1 MATNKSTF
9 LDEQLSALTKLSS
22 TVAQNTVQ
30 INAILST
37 AKAKIKANNK
47 EIINNSFAV
56 ACLIGWCNDSLD
68 KQIAKAWVADL
79 LDGIGETRVKRG
91 IDVDVID

>member
-1 MATNKSTF
+1 MSTSTF
-9 LDEQLSALTKLSS
+9 LDEQISALITFSS
-22 TVAQNTVQ
+22 TAAQNTVQ
-30 INAILST
+30 VNSILSA

-47 EIINNSFAV
+47 EVINNSLAV

-79 LDGIGETRVKRG
+79 LDGIGETR
-91 IDVDVID
+91 